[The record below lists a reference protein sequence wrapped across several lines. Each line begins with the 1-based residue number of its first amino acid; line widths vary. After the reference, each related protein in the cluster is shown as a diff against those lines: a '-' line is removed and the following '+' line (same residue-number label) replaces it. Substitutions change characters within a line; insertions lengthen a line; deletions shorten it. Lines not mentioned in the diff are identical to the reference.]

1 VSRLELSMAWRYMRS
16 RRGSRLLSLISVIAV
31 AGVMVG
37 VSALIVIIG
46 VMNGM
51 QRDLRDKI
59 LMASPDIRVL
69 PYGGDMVMPD
79 WRANLEKVRRD
90 PGVVAAAPFVLL
102 HALVSPGTRFSTP
115 VAVIGLP
122 QADSG
127 REVTKV
133 RETIVPGAGDF
144 KCRSSAGQP
153 GAVLGARLAM
163 TLGATPGITTV
174 TIFTVDM
181 AKIDPVT
188 GMPATPSR
196 QFLVTGL
203 FRTGMY
209 EYDNNF
215 VFISLEAAQDLGRL
229 DTLVT
234 GLEVRTPSRESAIEI
249 GRRLQDS
256 LGIGVRTEDWQSQNS
271 ALFEALKLEKKG
283 MALILLLIILVAAFN
298 IVGTL
303 SMVVTDKTR
312 EIGILRAMGMPA
324 SSVRRV
330 FFAQG
335 MIIGAAGTLAGTV
348 LGLVA
353 SFVIDHYGLIKID
366 SSVYFIDHLP
376 VATELFDVLRII
388 AASMAIAALA
398 TLYPARQAADLY
410 PVEAIRHE

>member
-1 VSRLELSMAWRYMRS
+1 VNGLEWAMAWRYMRS

-69 PYGGDMVMPD
+69 PYGGDMVMAD
-79 WRANLEKVRRD
+79 WRSNLERVQRV

-102 HALVSPGTRFSTP
+102 HALVTPGTRFSTP
-115 VAVIGLP
+115 VVVMGLP
-122 QADSG
+122 QADSA
-127 REVTKV
+127 RAITKI
-133 RETIVPGAGDF
+133 RETAIGGDF
-144 KCRSSAGQP
+144 SFGAPDGQN
-153 GAVLGARLAM
+153 GAVLGERLAN

-174 TIFTVDM
+174 NIITADVS
-181 AKIDPVT
+181 KLDPVT
-188 GMPATPSR
+188 GYPATNIRP
-196 QFLVTGL
+196 FLVTGV

-215 VFISLEAAQDLGRL
+215 VFISLEAAQDLGQL

-234 GLEVRTPSRESAIEI
+234 GLEVRTPTRESAREI
-249 GRRLQDS
+249 ANRLQDS

-283 MALILLLIILVAAFN
+283 MALILTLIILVAAFN

-303 SMVVTDKTR
+303 SMVVADKTR
-312 EIGILRAMGMPA
+312 EIGILRAMGMTA
-324 SSVRRV
+324 RAIRRV
-330 FFAQG
+330 FFLQG
-335 MIIGAAGTLAGTV
+335 MIIGAAGTVAGTI

-376 VATELFDVLRII
+376 VATEMVDVVSII
-388 AASMAIAALA
+388 VASLVITALA

>member
-1 VSRLELSMAWRYMRS
+1 MSHLELSMAWRYMRS

-31 AGVMVG
+31 AGVVVG

-69 PYGGDMVMPD
+69 PYGGDMVMAD
-79 WRANLEKVRRD
+79 WRATLAKVRQD
-90 PGVVAAAPFVLL
+90 PGVVAAAPFVVLN
-102 HALVSPGTRFSTP
+102 AIITPRTRFATP
-115 VAVIGLP
+115 VVVVGLP
-122 QADSG
+122 HADPG
-127 REVTKV
+127 QEVTKI
-133 RETIVPGAGDF
+133 RETATEGDF
-144 KCRSSAGQP
+144 SFKGYGGKT
-153 GAVLGARLAM
+153 GAVLGERLAM

-174 TIFTVDM
+174 DIVTFDPSRIS
-181 AKIDPVT
+181 PVT
-188 GMPATPSR
+188 GYPQPQVDS
-196 QFLVTGL
+196 FIVTGT
-203 FRTGMY
+203 FKTGMY

-215 VFISLEAAQDLGRL
+215 AFISLEAAQSIAQL

-234 GLEVRTPSRESAIEI
+234 GIEVRTPSREEAMAI
-249 GRRLQDS
+249 GRRLQDT
-256 LGIGVRTEDWQSQNS
+256 LGITHRIEDWQSQNS

-283 MALILLLIILVAAFN
+283 MALILTLIILVAAFN

-303 SMVVTDKTR
+303 SMVVADKTR
-312 EIGILRAMGMPA
+312 EIGILRAMGMTAA
-324 SSVRRV
+324 SIRNV

-335 MIIGAAGTLAGTV
+335 MIIGAAGTLMGAV
-348 LGLVA
+348 LGLVV
-353 SFVIDHYGLIKID
+353 SFVIDYYGLIKID

-376 VATELFDVLRII
+376 VATEWLDVVTIV

-398 TLYPARQAADLY
+398 TLYPARQAAELY